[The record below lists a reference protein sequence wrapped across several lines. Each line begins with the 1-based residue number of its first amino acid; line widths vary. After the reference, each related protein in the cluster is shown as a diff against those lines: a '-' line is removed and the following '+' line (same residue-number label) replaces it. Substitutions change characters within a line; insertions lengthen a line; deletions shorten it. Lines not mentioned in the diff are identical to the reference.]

1 MKDKTPKPVIHR
13 LRNNSGSRIIT
24 IPADIC
30 NKFGYDVGDKFEI
43 AVINEDE
50 LRIKKILMN

>member
-13 LRNNSGSRIIT
+13 LRNNSGSMIIT
-24 IPADIC
+24 IPAEVC

-43 AVINEDE
+43 TIIDPDE
-50 LRIKKILMN
+50 LKIKKIY